1 MRGRIIFG
9 TMSRRV
15 AFEGASRY
23 WIQDAIHLSPHY
35 DSIWFHGQQLTSSR
49 DLVLLEKPKTT
60 SGYKMPDK
68 PPYPGRPAQPPGP
81 TFLEYSPDGRRLIV
95 AGTATFARSFR
106 TNDNGEPDLLHSTQG
121 ETLAVASGVGTDTS
135 FSQLFSL
142 IPRRTTTSFLGL
154 KTARCANMWS
164 RQAI

>member
-1 MRGRIIFG
+1 MA
-9 TMSRRV
+9 RRV

-23 WIQDAIHLSPHY
+23 WIRDVVNLSPHY
-35 DSIWFHGQQLTSSR
+35 DSIWFHGQQLTTSR
-49 DLVLLEKPKTT
+49 DLVVLEKPKTT
-60 SGYKMPDK
+60 PASKMPDK

-81 TFLEYSPDGRRLIV
+81 TFLQYSPDGRRLIV

-121 ETLAVASGVGTDTS
+121 ETLAVASGVGAEIS

-142 IPRRTTTSFLGL
+142 TPRRTITCFLGL
-154 KTARCANMWS
+154 KMARCANMWS
-164 RQAI
+164 LRAI